1 VTWARF
7 HHRETGRQVYVFN
20 THFTLRRGESQ
31 LDSADLIATR
41 VAALPDG
48 TAVVAMDDFNN
59 SAEDSDTWR
68 VATSLGLWDAWL
80 LADERRGAIATY
92 GDFRPPGDDLTE
104 RFDWIFVAGAIGVKF
119 VETVLHNAEGRYP
132 SDHYPVTARLVIE

>member
-1 VTWARF
+1 MTWARF

-80 LADERRGAIATY
+80 LAG
-92 GDFRPPGDDLTE
+92 
-104 RFDWIFVAGAIGVKF
+104 
-119 VETVLHNAEGRYP
+119 EGRSRP
-132 SDHYPVTARLVIE
+132 MEISVRRVMT